1 MYSIKFCI
9 SALLDST
16 SIYNSNMDIAIEITD
31 DTDIT
36 DDKKNNDWVP
46 FVIIVSVVGVL
57 ILLGGIVC
65 LAVSP
70 Q

>member
-1 MYSIKFCI
+1 
-9 SALLDST
+9 
-16 SIYNSNMDIAIEITD
+16 MDIAIEITD